1 MRIRLPEPLDR
12 LAQIQYGVLS
22 AAQAQQAGMS
32 AAAVRSC
39 LRTGS
44 WQVIHR
50 GVYATFSGKPAREAV
65 LWAALLRAGPE
76 ALLSHYTAAEL
87 HGLTDTPAHAIH
99 VTIPDSRRIAP
110 IRGVVLHLGSR
121 GLMAAHPTALP
132 PRTKIEETVLD
143 LAQIAGSAEDGCAWV
158 ARSLGRA
165 LTTQGRLMDALN
177 QRPRVHFR
185 AELAEILSPEWAGIH
200 SALEYRYVKW
210 VEIPHGLP
218 RGRHQ
223 ARAVSAGK
231 RVRRDV
237 LYDKFRLIV
246 ELDGRAAHPGDTRWQ
261 DIRRDNAALI
271 DGLMTLRFG
280 WDDLRFR
287 PCVVADQ
294 VYRALSRSGP
304 VAARPCS
311 AICPVMAVR

>member
-1 MRIRLPEPLDR
+1 MRIRPSEPLDR

-32 AAAVRSC
+32 VAAVRSC

-50 GVYATFSGKPAREAV
+50 GVYATFTGKLPREAI
-65 LWAALLRAGPE
+65 LWAAVLRAGPG

-87 HGLTDTPAHAIH
+87 EGLTDTPARAVH

-110 IRGVVLHLGSR
+110 IRGVVLHLGTR

-143 LAQIAGSAEDGCAWV
+143 LAQIALSAEDGCAWV

-185 AELAEILSPEWAGIH
+185 AEIVEILWPEYAGIH

-210 VEIPHGLP
+210 VEIPHNLP
-218 RGRHQ
+218 RGTHQ
-223 ARAVSAGK
+223 ASAVSAGR

-237 LYDKFRLIV
+237 LYDGYSLIV
-246 ELDGRAAHPGDTRWQ
+246 ELDGRAAHPGDTRWK
-261 DIRRDNAALI
+261 DIRRDNAALA

-287 PCVVADQ
+287 PCEVADL
-294 VYRALSRSGP
+294 VSRALHRSGP

-311 AICPVMAVR
+311 PICPVMTVR